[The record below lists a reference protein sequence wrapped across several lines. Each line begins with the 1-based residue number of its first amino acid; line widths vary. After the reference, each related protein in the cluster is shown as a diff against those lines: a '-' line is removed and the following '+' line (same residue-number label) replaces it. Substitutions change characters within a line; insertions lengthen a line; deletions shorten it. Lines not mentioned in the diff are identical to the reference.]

1 MIKCEKLSKKDWGY
15 MKVLLIS
22 FVFVISTSLMGQI
35 ITIDNIDGIP
45 ISYHIDETRQVSVVK
60 CEKADFF
67 LYSGKLV
74 IPSYVM
80 YNDTKYFVTSIA
92 DEAFKEYGLSSV
104 VIPNTV
110 KYIGSYAFWGSGLQE
125 VRLPKRL
132 ITIGFNAFNNTKWY
146 DKQSNGPIYIN
157 KTLYD
162 YKALAHEIQQSFSD
176 EVWVYKVLPSNTQLI
191 IPKGCVWISDHA
203 LSDCLNL
210 ISVDIPKTV
219 RYVGQFAFARC
230 LNMTHIIVHWKR
242 PLRISEDA
250 LKMID
255 FCRCTLIVPKGCKA
269 RYQQA
274 EGWKGFKEIIEQ

>member
-1 MIKCEKLSKKDWGY
+1 
-15 MKVLLIS
+15 MKVLLFCVA
-22 FVFVISTSLMGQI
+22 FVLSTLMMGQI

-45 ISYHIDETRQVSVVK
+45 ISYHIDDTRQVSVVK
-60 CEKADFF
+60 CEKMDFF
-67 LYSGKLV
+67 LFSGKLI
-74 IPSYVM
+74 IPSCVM
-80 YNDTKYFVTSIA
+80 YNDTKYLVTSIA
-92 DEAFKEYGLSSV
+92 DEAFKEYSLSSV

-110 KYIGSYAFWGSGLQE
+110 RNIGSYAFWGSGLQE
-125 VRLPKRL
+125 VLLPKQL
-132 ITIGFNAFNNTKWY
+132 SKIGFNAFNNTKWY

-162 YKALAHEIQQSFSD
+162 YKAQVHEIQQSFSD
-176 EVWVYKVLPSNTQLI
+176 EAWVYKVLPSNTQLI

-219 RYVGQFAFARC
+219 RYVGEFAFARSP
-230 LNMTHIIVHWKR
+230 NMTHLIVHWRK

-255 FCRCTLIVPKGCKA
+255 FSRCTLIVPKGCKA

-274 EGWKGFKEIIEQ
+274 EGWKDFKKIVEQ